1 MNIGARLEAIGR
13 LVPENVSIAD
23 IGTDH
28 AYLPAWLA
36 ERGRIKKAVAGDICE
51 GPCAAARNTV
61 AMYGL
66 NDKIEVRM
74 GNGLAIIRPGE
85 TDVIIIAGMGAG
97 TMIEI
102 IEAGM
107 EAARAASLL
116 ILQPMAGAPSLRRW
130 ANAHGWYIADEVL
143 VEEGRH
149 LYEII
154 VLKRGH
160 EAAVSTAA
168 YEIGPRLLE
177 QRPPLFQKHLAKICG
192 QYQKMLLNMQR
203 SAAAKQSGKYQE
215 IQALVQELEGLDDG
229 GYGK

>member
-13 LVPENVSIAD
+13 LVPRNVSIAD

-36 ERGRIKKAVAGDICE
+36 ERDLIIKAVAGDITE

-61 AMYGL
+61 SLYGL
-66 NDKIEVRM
+66 NDKIEVRK
-74 GNGLAIIRPGE
+74 GNGLAIIKPGE
-85 TDVIIIAGMGAG
+85 VDVIIIAGMGAG

-102 IEAGM
+102 LEAEM
-107 EAARAASLL
+107 KTAQEARQL

-130 ANAHGWYIADEVL
+130 ANSNGWQIEDEML

-149 LYEII
+149 LYEIM
-154 VLKRGH
+154 VLKRGY
-160 EAAVSTAA
+160 EKAASTVA
-168 YEIGPRLLE
+168 YEIGPRLFE
-177 QRPPLFQKHLAKICG
+177 KRPPLFKKHLAKICG

-203 SAAAKQSGKYQE
+203 SAEARQSAKYQE
-215 IQALVQELEGLDDG
+215 IQAISQELEGLDDG